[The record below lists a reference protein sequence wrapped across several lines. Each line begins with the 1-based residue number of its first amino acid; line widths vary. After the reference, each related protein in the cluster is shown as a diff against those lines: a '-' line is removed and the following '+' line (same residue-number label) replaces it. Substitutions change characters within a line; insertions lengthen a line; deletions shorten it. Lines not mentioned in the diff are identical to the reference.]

1 MIMRPDRR
9 PDFERS
15 GSVSAPLLHPPLAH
29 CDGQEPA
36 GVPNP
41 GLCDERGLQLKVNY
55 RFVPCFTT
63 ILPADGSDVLVLAL
77 FTDDNPCAEAR
88 FQRSGV
94 VYELSTVRH

>member
-1 MIMRPDRR
+1 MTGKMAKKNH
-9 PDFERS
+9 ERLGRGFQTLISSSS
-15 GSVSAPLLHPPLAH
+15 GRV
-29 CDGQEPA
+29 G
-36 GVPNP
+36 
-41 GLCDERGLQLKVNY
+41 QLKVNY

-63 ILPADGSDVLVLAL
+63 ILPADGSDVMVLAL